1 MSTVTVRLN
10 SEEAKIYKE
19 YAKFKK
25 VPISTL
31 MKEALNEKIE
41 DEIDLKSIMDYER
54 KVADS
59 EVEYIPLEEIKKG
72 LDT

>member
-19 YAKFKK
+19 YAEFKK

-41 DEIDLKSIMDYER
+41 DEIDLKSIMNYEK

-59 EVEYIPLEEIKKG
+59 EVEYTPLDEIKKG